1 MIKRITAF
9 CLALVLV
16 SSVLITTYAAC
27 NDQQSETYVTQIIF
41 GDNALQRQSDDNVKL
56 LMDALYLCSEQSDNL
71 GQEKLD
77 NLKLHKVRKV
87 PSLSDINIKDD
98 CLLDCAHNSWE
109 YEYKN
114 NVEIKNTR
122 KKILNNSVNKVFDF
136 GFINN
141 LFGSSSGKCE
151 SFSALLYYSHILSD
165 YLASD
170 PSETTANVKGK
181 AIEGYSGQPYV
192 TINGDKPYFTAQE
205 KKNIGSYYEYSGM
218 DSYGRCGVA
227 YACLDKEEVTK
238 SGPRKNITGITP
250 SGWSFDKYPNIVNS
264 GAGAAYLYNRCHLI
278 AHGLGGADDKNNLI
292 TGTRYMNADIMEP
305 LESDVMD
312 YIKKTGNHVLYR
324 VTPIYKSDNLVASGV
339 QMEAYS
345 IEDSGEGVCF
355 NRYCYNV
362 QPGVRINYMN
372 GKSEVSDV
380 TFEKDNVIPF
390 ATYNPSEQ
398 NPDLIYEMKK
408 HLKIL
413 FDNPDTKMT
422 YDSMIS
428 QIDAIA
434 TDARKVGINDE
445 NPAKCYLETKELE
458 YEYFE
463 VLKTY
468 VPMMLEKQEFFKSAF
483 Q

>member
-9 CLALVLV
+9 CLSLVLV
-16 SSVLITTYAAC
+16 SSVPITTYAAC
-27 NDQQSETYVTQIIF
+27 NNQQSETYVTQIIF

-192 TINGDKPYFTAQE
+192 IINGDKPYFTAQE

-227 YACLDKEEVTK
+227 
-238 SGPRKNITGITP
+238 
-250 SGWSFDKYPNIVNS
+250 
-264 GAGAAYLYNRCHLI
+264 
-278 AHGLGGADDKNNLI
+278 
-292 TGTRYMNADIMEP
+292 
-305 LESDVMD
+305 
-312 YIKKTGNHVLYR
+312 
-324 VTPIYKSDNLVASGV
+324 
-339 QMEAYS
+339 
-345 IEDSGEGVCF
+345 
-355 NRYCYNV
+355 
-362 QPGVRINYMN
+362 
-372 GKSEVSDV
+372 
-380 TFEKDNVIPF
+380 
-390 ATYNPSEQ
+390 
-398 NPDLIYEMKK
+398 
-408 HLKIL
+408 
-413 FDNPDTKMT
+413 
-422 YDSMIS
+422 
-428 QIDAIA
+428 
-434 TDARKVGINDE
+434 
-445 NPAKCYLETKELE
+445 
-458 YEYFE
+458 
-463 VLKTY
+463 
-468 VPMMLEKQEFFKSAF
+468 
-483 Q
+483 

>member
-9 CLALVLV
+9 GLVLMLMA
-16 SSVLITTYAAC
+16 SIPITTSAAC
-27 NDQQSETYVTQIIF
+27 NVQQSETYVTQIVF

-56 LMDALYLCSEQSDNL
+56 LMDALYLCSEQSDNQ
-71 GQEKLD
+71 GQEKID

-87 PSLSDINIKDD
+87 PSLSTINIKND

-114 NVEIKNTR
+114 NVEVKIAR

-141 LFGSSSGKCE
+141 LFGSSSGECE
-151 SFSALLYYSHILSD
+151 SFSALLYYAHILSD

-170 PSETTANVKGK
+170 PAETTANVKGK
-181 AIEGYSGQPYV
+181 SVEGYSGQPYV
-192 TINGDKPYFTAQE
+192 TINGDKPDFMAQE
-205 KKNIGSYYEYSGM
+205 KKNIRSYYEYSGM

-227 YACLDKEEVTK
+227 YACLDKEDVINA
-238 SGPRKNITGITP
+238 GPRKSIDNITP
-250 SGWSFDKYPNIVNS
+250 SGWNFDKYPNIVN
-264 GAGAAYLYNRCHLI
+264 AGVAYLYNRCHLI

-292 TGTRYMNADIMEP
+292 TGTRYMNAYIMEP
-305 LESDVMD
+305 FERDVMK
-312 YIKKTGNHVLYR
+312 YIEKTGNHVLYR
-324 VTPIYKSDNLVASGV
+324 VTPIYKNDNLVASGV

-345 IEDSGEGVCF
+345 IEDSGEGICF

-372 GKSEVSDV
+372 GKSEISDV
-380 TFEKDNVIPF
+380 TFEKDNVLPF
-390 ATYNPSEQ
+390 TTYNPSEQ

-413 FDNPDTKMT
+413 FDDSDTKMT

-434 TDARKVGINDE
+434 TDARKVVTNDE
-445 NPAKCYLETKELE
+445 NPAKCYLETKKLE